1 MPIAKPEFIKGN
13 RGRDRQM
20 TCGDAMRYNG
30 NSREEKGRESSTLL
44 DGYGRQ
50 LTVEEAIELLGGEDA
65 KYHNSILNFSDA
77 DREFL
82 EERFGGREEAQRAM
96 GLLILERTDA
106 KDGLFAIHDHG
117 ERGWHLHITHPELPT
132 QKLYGQYGLFQK
144 VWDREM
150 EALRG
155 EGGRPITD
163 WDAHEEFQRSREEL
177 SRVQLEQ
184 RTLAKDR
191 YMALRATPDQDE
203 KQRIRKD
210 FEARELALIRQRRE
224 LELAAAEARYR
235 SRGNQGNASHRI
247 EIERIEARAAT
258 AVTRLETRNL
268 GQDLK
273 LDRINAWAQF
283 REPEARHKALMKTLE
298 AERARIDKAH
308 AVEVEEARQRAER
321 AGTLG
326 SDSFRR
332 EVALI
337 DARRDAQV
345 EDSRMKIQE
354 AKASLQRS
362 RSLAFAVGPLS
373 RTFLERRELERLSSL
388 AREREAM
395 EIRHADRKHELAE
408 TLGSDAHRRDLE
420 RAQLRRR
427 ETEERNR
434 RSFLNGFQ
442 PPRACRLISD
452 VLKASRT
459 QRLAQERV
467 ELEISWA
474 QENFRNSVQNLEDK
488 LRNRI
493 AADAG
498 RFVAKSKQLEEESSK
513 KLVALGRAANGRIRA
528 TRTSRARAQI
538 EYVERGR
545 LEAAS
550 TFRFQRATA
559 AVEQAHTIA
568 GTLGSRVH
576 RDERL
581 ALEAKRDQERQII
594 KGKKQV
600 ATPRNYRAS
609 RTGRERLE
617 VRAFPSGAALFAQ
630 AYGGMATR
638 RLIRDRHALEASW
651 VQEDK
656 ESSIRKLEASH
667 EANQAQLAGKHEA
680 AMDKRRGDLKAR
692 IREIQLKAAERGV
705 AARQPVLRSALSRGP
720 LGRAAVD
727 LVEGKRLLAE
737 AKTRHGR
744 EVAQIDARHQVA
756 GTFGSESHMLEQRAA
771 AQKLK
776 EEKTRIRGRGRQV
789 ARDAAAA
796 KGRQAV
802 SKTTSTLKQAA
813 AKVVESIRQEL
824 RPDDHLDRQSRQ
836 AAAAARPAKNAAQAA
851 MKAIQGMAQE
861 AAIAGAK
868 MGKEVVVHGT
878 MATSKLAL
886 GAITAIPTGG
896 ASLKVAAK
904 EAGRDL
910 AEGAKG
916 AAKEA
921 AQGAKN
927 VSREGAAG
935 VTKTALSTLQG
946 VKGLAENLLPGEGA
960 AAVKAAQEAS
970 KTVGKVGLNVLQLD
984 LAGAGRAAVLGGL
997 KTSKEL
1003 AAAAAKAAELPG
1015 ALKLPLAV
1023 VEKLPVIGQVAT
1035 IGKEVAEIASKAAK
1049 SVEFDL

>member
-20 TCGDAMRYNG
+20 TCGEAMRYNG

-50 LTVEEAIELLGGEDA
+50 LTVEEAIEHLGGEDA
-65 KYHNSILNFSDA
+65 RYHNSIWNFSDA

-82 EERFGGREEAQRAM
+82 EEHFEGREEAQRAM

-117 ERGWHLHITHPELPT
+117 EKGWHLHTTHPELPT

-163 WDAHEEFQRSREEL
+163 WDAHKEFQWSREEL
-177 SRVQLEQ
+177 SKVQLEQ

-191 YMALRATPDQDE
+191 YLALRATPDPDE

-210 FEARELALIRQRRE
+210 FEARELALIRQRRD

-268 GQDLK
+268 GQDFK

-298 AERARIDKAH
+298 AEKARIDKAH

-326 SDSFRR
+326 SESFRR
-332 EVALI
+332 EIALI

-354 AKASLQRS
+354 AKANLQRS

-373 RTFLERRELERLSSL
+373 RTFLERREGERLSSF

-395 EIRHADRKHELAE
+395 EIRHANRRHELTG
-408 TLGSDAHRRDLE
+408 TLGSDAHRKDLE
-420 RAQLRRR
+420 RASLRRQ
-427 ETEERNR
+427 EAEERTR
-434 RSFLNGFQ
+434 RGLLNGFR
-442 PPRACRLISD
+442 PPRSVRLVSD
-452 VLKASRT
+452 VLRASRI
-459 QRLAQERV
+459 RNLARARED
-467 ELEISWA
+467 LEISWA
-474 QENFRNSVQNLEDK
+474 R
-488 LRNRI
+488 
-493 AADAG
+493 ADAG
-498 RFVAKSKQLEEESSK
+498 AALRKIEEDHAKK
-513 KLVALGRAANGRIRA
+513 
-528 TRTSRARAQI
+528 
-538 EYVERGR
+538 
-545 LEAAS
+545 
-550 TFRFQRATA
+550 
-559 AVEQAHTIA
+559 
-568 GTLGSRVH
+568 GTLGSKTH
-576 RDERL
+576 RDQVGAREV
-581 ALEAKRDQERQII
+581 ALQ
-594 KGKKQV
+594 
-600 ATPRNYRAS
+600 
-609 RTGRERLE
+609 
-617 VRAFPSGAALFAQ
+617 
-630 AYGGMATR
+630 
-638 RLIRDRHALEASW
+638 
-651 VQEDK
+651 
-656 ESSIRKLEASH
+656 
-667 EANQAQLAGKHEA
+667 
-680 AMDKRRGDLKAR
+680 AR
-692 IREIQLKAAERGV
+692 IREIQLKSAEKKA
-705 AARQPVLRSALSRGP
+705 AARQPILRSALSRGP

-737 AKTRHGR
+737 AQARHGR

-756 GTFGSESHMLEQRAA
+756 GTFGSESHGLEQRAA

-789 ARDAAAA
+789 AKDAAAA

-802 SKTTSTLKQAA
+802 LKTTSTLKRAA
-813 AKVVESIRQEL
+813 AKVVASIRQEL
-824 RPDDHLDRQSRQ
+824 RPDDRLDRQSRQ
-836 AAAAARPAKNAAQAA
+836 AAAAARPAKNAARSA
-851 MKAIQGMAQE
+851 MKAVQGMAQE

-878 MATSKLAL
+878 MATSKMAL

-916 AAKEA
+916 VAREG

-935 VTKTALSTLQG
+935 VAKTALSTLQG

-960 AAVKAAQEAS
+960 AALKAAQEAS

-984 LAGAGRAAVLGGL
+984 LAGAGREAVLGGL

-1049 SVEFDL
+1049 SVEYEL